1 MPDATK
7 HPAEKGS
14 FIVIS
19 GRGRET
25 RFVASPIGYSYKGN
39 GYWVKDRAPSP
50 EMTSSPDMAYGFSI
64 GAARRVLA
72 SMPTARIHD
81 GRQTLL
87 L

>member
-19 GRGRET
+19 GRGREI
-25 RFVASPIGYSYKGN
+25 RFVASPIGYSYKGG
-39 GYWVKDRAPSP
+39 GYWVKDGTPSP
-50 EMTSSPDMAYGFSI
+50 EMTTSPDMAYGFSI

-81 GRQTLL
+81 GRTPLL